1 MDGKGVSRRPACVH
15 TCDRVHADSKSS
27 RECVSRGSVA
37 RALSISFSL
46 SLPLPLPLSPSLS
59 LSLRSVHSPVR
70 FSSYLL
76 AFARSSNTL
85 RPLVFLSSLTLLSSF
100 PRLLSLSL
108 SLPVSRFS
116 FSRSLSA
123 LLPSVETTIEC
134 TTTTLLRSSLLSSA
148 LVLPLSSS
156 SSRASPSSYVYVY
169 VDHEAAPRVISAT
182 RYIGRFSEVPR
193 RWSRE
198 DGDRGEAA

>member
-1 MDGKGVSRRPACVH
+1 MDGRRKGVSRRPACVH

-37 RALSISFSL
+37 RALSLSLPPSSSVSFSL
-46 SLPLPLPLSPSLS
+46 ALSALFIPLFVSLPTYSPLL
-59 LSLRSVHSPVR
+59 V
-70 FSSYLL
+70 
-76 AFARSSNTL
+76 SSNTL

-108 SLPVSRFS
+108 SPSRFS

-156 SSRASPSSYVYVY
+156 SSRASPSSASSHVYVY
-169 VDHEAAPRVISAT
+169 VDHEAAPRVISEISAT
-182 RYIGRFSEVPR
+182 RYRTFQ
-193 RWSRE
+193 
-198 DGDRGEAA
+198 